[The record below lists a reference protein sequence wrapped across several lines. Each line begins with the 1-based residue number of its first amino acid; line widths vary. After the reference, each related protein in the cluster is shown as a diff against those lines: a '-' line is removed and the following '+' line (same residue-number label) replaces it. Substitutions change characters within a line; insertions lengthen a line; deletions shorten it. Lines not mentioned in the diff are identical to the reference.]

1 MAYDPSDLRLPPWL
15 LKLLN
20 ALIRLRI
27 PIAPHWKI
35 GMTRAGGLMF
45 FSLLGLWSAAFY
57 SGNNLLYLCGGMLL
71 SIAFL
76 ACIQGIQILR
86 HVPKLGHVLPTV
98 LEQGVPH
105 ILRQQQAIETSASA
119 MIEVVW
125 NQADIHMQ
133 INMQRQRM
141 TIMAHLFSKQRAC
154 TSIAQQQLSTAAPL
168 GLWQLEYQR
177 QDAALWLVLAAPVA
191 WSETQSLGE
200 VTASQ
205 RIDGDEYDDLRAYV
219 AGDSIARIHWRKSTL
234 NPDTWR
240 IKRFTQAQPSHHQK
254 HVRVDLRLPA
264 YANEKDFDRLLG
276 MAWYWLKKQGQHS
289 HEHFIL
295 GQQYFDLAVPTD
307 YQAAIKALAQA
318 KIESMPPLQGE
329 GMLLSL

>member
-1 MAYDPSDLRLPPWL
+1 MAYNPSDLRLPPWL

-27 PIAPHWKI
+27 PIAPHWNI

-57 SGNNLLYLCGGMLL
+57 SGNNLLYLCGGMLF

-86 HVPKLGHVLPTV
+86 HVPKFGHILPTV
-98 LEQGVPH
+98 LEQGIPH
-105 ILRQQQAIETSASA
+105 ILRQQQTIATSTSA

-125 NQADIHMQ
+125 NQPDIHMQ
-133 INMQRQRM
+133 INMQTKHM
-141 TIMAHLFSKQRAC
+141 TIMAHLFPEQRAC
-154 TSIAQQQLSTAAPL
+154 TSIAQQHLSTAAPL
-168 GLWQLEYQR
+168 GLWQIEYQR
-177 QDAALWLVLAAPVA
+177 QDAALWLVLAAPIA

-205 RIDGDEYDDLRAYV
+205 RIEGDEYDDLRAYV

-254 HVRVDLRLPA
+254 HVRVDLRLPS
-264 YANEKDFDRLLG
+264 YASAQDFDRLLG
-276 MAWYWLKKQGQHS
+276 MAWYWLKKQGQYS

-318 KIESMPPLQGE
+318 QSESTPPLQGE